1 MSELA
6 ALYALDADLHAA
18 LADAGL
24 GNTGHYTAPGANF
37 DVPVRG
43 YLDRNVQV
51 LGEFGQVVARRDEL
65 SILLEDVPEPA
76 GKGRV
81 YLPGEATT
89 YSLVEEIGNDGSL
102 SRWAVRRV

>member
-1 MSELA
+1 MSQLS
-6 ALYALDADLHAA
+6 ALHALDADLHAA

-37 DVPVRG
+37 DVPVRC

-65 SILLEDVPEPA
+65 SILLEDVPAPA

-81 YLPGEATT
+81 YLPDEATT
-89 YSLVEEIGNDGSL
+89 YMLTDEINNDGSL

>member
-6 ALYALDADLHAA
+6 AMHALDADLHLA

-37 DVPVRG
+37 DVPVRF

-65 SILLEDVPEPA
+65 SLLLEDVADPA
-76 GKGRV
+76 GKARV
-81 YLPGEATT
+81 YLPSEGGT
-89 YSLVEEIGNDGSL
+89 YSLVEEISNDGSL

>member
-1 MSELA
+1 MSQLD
-6 ALYALDADLHAA
+6 ALHALDADLHAA

-37 DVPVRG
+37 AVPVRG

-65 SILLEDVPEPA
+65 SLLLEDVPDPA

-81 YLPGEATT
+81 YLPDEGIT
-89 YSLVEEIGNDGSL
+89 YMLTDEISNDGSL